1 MVELRARFDEANNI
15 EMSRRLEEAGC
26 HIIYGLGK
34 YKVHCKL
41 CQIVRKRE
49 DDFQYITQIGTGN
62 YNEKTARLYTDL
74 SLLTANRDIGTDVDK
89 VFRSLLM
96 GETVS
101 HIEHLM
107 VAPHCLQNKVLAL
120 IEDEIEKAKHG
131 RPSYIGVKLNSLTDK
146 DIIEKL
152 IDASEAGVKIELI
165 IRGICCLVPAV
176 PELTENITVI
186 SVVGRFLEHS
196 RIYRFGVGE
205 EEKVYISSADFMT
218 RNTLRR
224 VEVAVPI
231 YDLAIKKQICHI
243 FDTVL
248 ADDAKG
254 KMQTRN
260 REYIDRML
268 GEKKLD
274 AQEVLYE
281 EAYRAINR
289 EEPEKEEE
297 TE

>member
-1 MVELRARFDEANNI
+1 M
-15 EMSRRLEEAGC
+15 
-26 HIIYGLGK
+26 
-34 YKVHCKL
+34 
-41 CQIVRKRE
+41 
-49 DDFQYITQIGTGN
+49 
-62 YNEKTARLYTDL
+62 
-74 SLLTANRDIGTDVDK
+74 
-89 VFRSLLM
+89 
-96 GETVS
+96 
-101 HIEHLM
+101 
-107 VAPHCLQNKVLAL
+107 
-120 IEDEIEKAKHG
+120 
-131 RPSYIGVKLNSLTDK
+131 
-146 DIIEKL
+146 
-152 IDASEAGVKIELI
+152 I

-243 FDTVL
+243 FDTVFGGRRQGK
-248 ADDAKG
+248 DA
-254 KMQTRN
+254 TRN

-281 EAYRAINR
+281 EAYRGDQSRRTGKRGGNR
-289 EEPEKEEE
+289 MIPQDPVILLSYVNTKLRDQYSSLEQMCHDMGVNQREIEQKLAGMDYAYDSARNQFV
-297 TE
+297 

>member
-1 MVELRARFDEANNI
+1 M
-15 EMSRRLEEAGC
+15 
-26 HIIYGLGK
+26 
-34 YKVHCKL
+34 
-41 CQIVRKRE
+41 
-49 DDFQYITQIGTGN
+49 
-62 YNEKTARLYTDL
+62 
-74 SLLTANRDIGTDVDK
+74 
-89 VFRSLLM
+89 
-96 GETVS
+96 
-101 HIEHLM
+101 
-107 VAPHCLQNKVLAL
+107 
-120 IEDEIEKAKHG
+120 
-131 RPSYIGVKLNSLTDK
+131 
-146 DIIEKL
+146 
-152 IDASEAGVKIELI
+152 I

-268 GEKKLD
+268 GEK
-274 AQEVLYE
+274 
-281 EAYRAINR
+281 
-289 EEPEKEEE
+289 
-297 TE
+297 